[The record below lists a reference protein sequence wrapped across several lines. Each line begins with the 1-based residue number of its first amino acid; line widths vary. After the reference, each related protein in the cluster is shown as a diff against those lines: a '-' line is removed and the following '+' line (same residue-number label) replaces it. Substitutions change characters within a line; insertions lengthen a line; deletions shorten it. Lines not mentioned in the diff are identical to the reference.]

1 MSHPKRAIRTMKF
14 LTLGVMVATAL
25 AMQPASG
32 EVSESGCTIS
42 FIGHEVTEEMTRVI
56 LHASGPIDYRGGSLH
71 GDQVILDLANASTT
85 LATPVVELGTPE
97 VDRAVIGPEIDRDG
111 IKVLKVRL
119 TGVKARSHKV
129 KANGNELHIDLVAL
143 KGSRGKGLP
152 TSIDNK
158 PEVTTER
165 RLRKEPEVEFAR
177 ADDVTLQG
185 EEALMPAR
193 RSSPKVK
200 AVTAGEITVER
211 IDEAEAAGPA
221 KVEETRT
228 AEPEAAIEE
237 VVVEA
242 QPAAA
247 PANEN
252 VVAKA
257 MTTRPMPLYTMAP
270 AEETPAGRVLNVA
283 VGRSLTLDTGL
294 PVKRVSISNPAMA
307 EPVAISP
314 TQLLINGLTPGTG
327 TLVLWPDQGTA
338 IIYELIVHIDAAA
351 LSRQMQVIFPGE
363 QVRVQTSK
371 DTIVLTGPV
380 SGSGVAEKMVALA
393 SDYSGKVVDHMY
405 NPGDL
410 RRQVMLKVKFAEV
423 GRSALTE
430 LGSVLHHVNPE
441 FPRAFDRGSTGTG
454 QFSPPGGNLLNNPV
468 GPELSFDDA
477 INLSFFEKSLDLGLF
492 ITALKEKGLFQTLA
506 EPTLIAADGQDASF
520 LAGGEFPVP
529 IAQPGAGFTSITVEW
544 KKFGISLDFTPKINN
559 DGTIIMRVK
568 PEVSALDFSNGIFLE
583 GFRIP
588 ALTVRRAET
597 EVELKDGQSFAIA
610 GLFDRNLLQTKSK
623 IPVLSDIPLLGRLF
637 KSKGLEKNRTELLV
651 LVTPTIVEPLGT
663 GEEPALEMPENFDL
677 EDSKTAE

>member
-1 MSHPKRAIRTMKF
+1 MSRPKRAIRTMKF

-32 EVSESGCTIS
+32 EVSESGCAIS

-129 KANGNELHIDLVAL
+129 KAAGNELHIDLVAL

-185 EEALMPAR
+185 EEVLMPAR
-193 RSSPKVK
+193 RSSRKVK

-211 IDEAEAAGPA
+211 IDGAEAAGPA
-221 KVEETRT
+221 KVEETKT
-228 AEPEAAIEE
+228 TEPEAAIEE

-242 QPAAA
+242 QPASA
-247 PANEN
+247 PAKEN
-252 VVAKA
+252 VVAMA
-257 MTTRPMPLYTMAP
+257 MATRPMPLYTMAP
-270 AEETPAGRVLNVA
+270 AEDTPSGRVLNVA

-307 EPVAISP
+307 EPIAISP
-314 TQLLINGLTPGTG
+314 TQLLINGLAPGTG
-327 TLVLWPDQGTA
+327 TLVLWPEQGTA
-338 IIYELIVHIDAAA
+338 IIYELIVHIDAAS

-393 SDYSGKVVDHMY
+393 SDYSTKVVDHMY

-441 FPRAFDRGSTGTG
+441 FPRSFDRGTTGTG

-477 INLSFFEKSLDLGLF
+477 ITLSFFEKSLDLGLF

-529 IAQPGAGFTSITVEW
+529 IAQPGAGFTSITIEW

-568 PEVSALDFSNGIFLE
+568 PEVSALDFSNGVFLE

-623 IPVLSDIPLLGRLF
+623 IPVLGDIPLLGRLF
-637 KSKGLEKNRTELLV
+637 RSKGLEKNRTELLV

-663 GEEPALEMPENFDL
+663 GEEPALEMPENFELD
-677 EDSKTAE
+677 DDKTAD